1 MQISAYQHPIT
12 HGYLTSKGYAPPNS
26 SLPAALPPIEPLLS
40 GLFSDSSDD
49 YRYLML
55 PVFLDHIRSF
65 YPHDDAVVSFNNFIS
80 ERYPKPSSES
90 RSCILG

>member
-1 MQISAYQHPIT
+1 MRISVFLHPIT
-12 HGYLTSKGYAPPNS
+12 HGYLIEKGYAPPNS
-26 SLPAALPPIEPLLS
+26 TLPVEMPPIEPLLS
-40 GLFSDSSDD
+40 GLFSESSDD

-55 PVFLDHIRSF
+55 PVFLDLIRTF

-80 ERYPKPSSES
+80 ERYPKPSSEA